1 MDAVAVRLAGRRTP
15 WPFYLTSA
23 LLFIL
28 LDQALKVW
36 TVQAFREG
44 EFRDFIPG
52 VLSLGLVYNTGAAWS
67 LFAGAAL
74 PLAALRFV
82 VGAGLLMYL
91 VRRPV
96 PPLTGT
102 ALMLIA
108 SGALSNSLDGW
119 RLGKVVDTLSSELLS
134 VVTRLFGQG
143 NFPIFNLADVWV
155 VSGVALLL
163 LLSWRTKSASAPTTS
178 RPPSL

>member
-1 MDAVAVRLAGRRTP
+1 MALRLAGRRTL
-15 WPFYLTSA
+15 WPFYLASA

-28 LDQALKVW
+28 LDQVLKVW
-36 TVQAFREG
+36 TVQTFQEG

-67 LFAGAAL
+67 LFSGAAL
-74 PLAALRFV
+74 PLAVLRLV
-82 VGAGLLMYL
+82 VGIGLLVYL
-91 VRRPV
+91 TRRPV
-96 PPLTGT
+96 SPVTGVALT
-102 ALMLIA
+102 LIA

-119 RLGKVVDTLSSELLS
+119 RLGKVVDTLSSETFS

-163 LLSWRTKSASAPTTS
+163 LLSWRTKSASAPSTS